1 MRAINAQSLTFIT
14 SNHRLKVMR
23 HAKIVATFGPATQGY
38 QTTSELIKAGV
49 NVARLN
55 FSHGDHEVHTQTFKT
70 IRKAASDLDQPVAVF
85 ADLQGPKIRLGRF
98 ADGPHLLEDGD
109 TFTITTRD
117 IEGTQDICSTTFKGL
132 PQDVE
137 VGDQLLI
144 DDGKIALQAI
154 EVTKTEDVT
163 NVVIGGTVSDNKGIN
178 LPGVAVNIPA
188 LTEKDEEDLRFA
200 LELGVDMIALSFVR
214 SADDIDAVHAIM
226 EEEGRRIP
234 VIAKLEKPQ
243 AVDNLQ
249 EIIDAFDAIMVA
261 RGDLG
266 VELPLEKVPMVQK
279 RAIQLARR
287 WAKPVIVATQV
298 LESMIDNP
306 RPTRAEAS
314 DCANAVLDG
323 ADAVMLSGETS
334 VGKYPVRTVQTMASI
349 IKATE
354 EQGLDRMPPLGTRP
368 GTRGGAITRAAVD
381 IAQALDIPFLVAF
394 TQSGDSARRLS
405 RLRAPQPIY
414 AFTHSYTT
422 SNVLCLSWGVIPK
435 IVPFKDSTD
444 QMTEQ
449 IDYELVKSGLAQMN
463 DLVVMVAGSP
473 PGVPGTTNML
483 KVHRMGSTT
492 AEIDPA
498 LIDTAVAPSAHQWD
512 AISGWSPM

>member
-1 MRAINAQSLTFIT
+1 MG
-14 SNHRLKVMR
+14 MR

-38 QTTSELIKAGV
+38 QTTSELLKAGV
-49 NVARLN
+49 NVARMN
-55 FSHGDHEVHTQTFKT
+55 FSHGEHSVHSNTFNT
-70 IRKAASDLDQPVAVF
+70 VRKAASDLDQSVAIF

-98 ADGPHLLEDGD
+98 ANGPHLLEDGD

-144 DDGKIALQAI
+144 DDGKIALQAT
-154 EVTKTEDVT
+154 EVTETDVVT
-163 NVVIGGTVSDNKGIN
+163 NVVIGGEVSNNKGIN
-178 LPGVAVNIPA
+178 LPGVAVSIPA

-200 LELGVDMIALSFVR
+200 LQLGVDMVALSFVR
-214 SADDIDAVHAIM
+214 SASDIEPVHQIM

-266 VELPLEKVPMVQK
+266 VELPLEEVPVVQK
-279 RAIQLARR
+279 NAIDLARR

-298 LESMIDNP
+298 LESMIDSP
-306 RPTRAEAS
+306 QPTRAEAS

-334 VGKYPVRTVQTMASI
+334 VGKYPIRTVQTMAKI
-349 IKATE
+349 IKTTE
-354 EQGLDRMPPLGTRP
+354 ERSLDRMPPLGTRP

-381 IAQALDIPFLVAF
+381 IAASLDIPFLVTF

-414 AFTHSYTT
+414 AFTHSFTT
-422 SNVLCLSWGVIPK
+422 NNVLCLSWGVTPTM
-435 IVPFKDSTD
+435 VPFMDSTD
-444 QMTEQ
+444 KMTEQ
-449 IDYELVKSGLAQMN
+449 IDHELVKADLAKID

-473 PGVPGTTNML
+473 PGVPGSTNML
-483 KVHRMGSTT
+483 KVHRMGSTK

-498 LIDTAVAPSAHQWD
+498 LIDTAVAPPAHRWD
-512 AISGWSPM
+512 KVSGWSPM

>member
-1 MRAINAQSLTFIT
+1 MRAINAQPLTFIT

-144 DDGKIALQAI
+144 DDGKIELQAI
-154 EVTKTEDVT
+154 EVTETEVVT

-178 LPGVAVNIPA
+178 LPGVPVNIPA

-279 RAIQLARR
+279 RAIQIARR
-287 WAKPVIVATQV
+287 NAKPVIVATQV

-306 RPTRAEAS
+306 TPTRAEAS
-314 DCANAVLDG
+314 DCANAILDG

-334 VGKYPVRTVQTMASI
+334 IGEYPREAVATMARI
-349 IKATE
+349 IEATE
-354 EQGLDRMPPLGTRP
+354 DHALERIAPLGRKPRTQ
-368 GTRGGAITRAAVD
+368 GGALTLAA
-381 IAQALDIPFLVAF
+381 AEVADFISAKFICVF
-394 TQSGDSARRLS
+394 TESGDTVRRMA
-405 RLRAPQPIY
+405 RLRKPIAILGFTPRY
-414 AFTHSYTT
+414 AIRRRMELT
-422 SNVLCLSWGVIPK
+422 WG
-435 IVPFKDSTD
+435 
-444 QMTEQ
+444 
-449 IDYELVKSGLAQMN
+449 
-463 DLVVMVAGSP
+463 
-473 PGVPGTTNML
+473 
-483 KVHRMGSTT
+483 
-492 AEIDPA
+492 
-498 LIDTAVAPSAHQWD
+498 
-512 AISGWSPM
+512 

>member
-1 MRAINAQSLTFIT
+1 
-14 SNHRLKVMR
+14 MR

-38 QTTSELIKAGV
+38 ETTSELIKSGV

-55 FSHGDHEVHTQTFKT
+55 FSHGEHSVHTSTFKT
-70 IRKAASDLDQPVAVF
+70 IRQASSDLDQPVAIF

-109 TFTITTRD
+109 TFTITSRD
-117 IEGTQDICSTTFKGL
+117 VEGTQDICSTTFKGL

-137 VGDQLLI
+137 VGDELLI
-144 DDGKIALQAI
+144 DDGKIALQAV
-154 EVTKTEDVT
+154 EVTETDVVT
-163 NVVIGGTVSDNKGIN
+163 NVVIGGSVSNNKGIN

-188 LTEKDEEDLRFA
+188 LTEKDEADLRFA
-200 LELGVDMIALSFVR
+200 LELGVDMVALSFVR
-214 SADDIDAVHAIM
+214 SADDIEPVHRIM

-234 VIAKLEKPQ
+234 VIAKIEKPQ
-243 AVDNLQ
+243 AIDNLQ

-266 VELPLEKVPMVQK
+266 VELPLEKVPVVQK
-279 RAIQLARR
+279 NAIDLARR

-298 LESMIDNP
+298 LESMIENP
-306 RPTRAEAS
+306 RPTRAETS

-334 VGKYPVRTVQTMASI
+334 VGKYPIRTVQTMASI
-349 IKATE
+349 IKSTE
-354 EQGLDRMPPLGTRP
+354 EHGLDRMPPLGTRP

-381 IAQALDIPFLVAF
+381 IAKSLDIPFLVAF

-422 SNVLCLSWGVIPK
+422 SNVLCLSWGVTPR

-449 IDYELVKSGLAQMN
+449 IDHELVKNGLAEID

-498 LIDTAVAPSAHQWD
+498 LRDTAVAPSAHRWD
-512 AISGWSPM
+512 AVSGWSPM

>member
-1 MRAINAQSLTFIT
+1 
-14 SNHRLKVMR
+14 MR
-23 HAKIVATFGPATQGY
+23 HTKIVATFGPATQGDA
-38 QTTSELIKAGV
+38 TTSELIEAGV

-55 FSHGDHEVHTQTFKT
+55 FSHGNHQVHAETFRT
-70 IRKAASDLDQPVAVF
+70 VRQVASDLSAPVAVF
-85 ADLQGPKIRLGRF
+85 ADLQGPKIRLGTF
-98 ADGPHLLEDGD
+98 TDGPHVLEEGD
-109 TFTITTRD
+109 TFTITARD
-117 IEGTQDICSTTFKGL
+117 VDGTQDTCSTTFKGL
-132 PQDVE
+132 PQDVA

-144 DDGKIALQAI
+144 DDGKIQLQAI
-154 EVTKTEDVT
+154 EVTDTDVVT
-163 NVVIGGTVSDNKGIN
+163 NVVIGGEVSNNKGII
-178 LPGVAVNIPA
+178 LPGVAVSLPS

-214 SADDIDAVHAIM
+214 SAQDIAPVHRIM
-226 EEEGRRIP
+226 EEAGRRIP

-266 VELPLEKVPMVQK
+266 VELPLQQVPVVQK
-279 RAIQLARR
+279 RAIELARR

-298 LESMIDNP
+298 LESMIESP

-334 VGKYPVRTVQTMASI
+334 VGKYPVRTVQTMAEI
-349 IKATE
+349 IQSTE
-354 EQGLDRMPPLGTRP
+354 DHGLNRMPPLGTRP
-368 GTRGGAITRAAVD
+368 STRGGAITRAAVD
-381 IAQALDIPFLVAF
+381 IAASLEVPFLVAF

-414 AFTHSYTT
+414 AFTHSFTT
-422 SNVLCLSWGVIPK
+422 SNTLCLSWGVIPK
-435 IVPFKDSTD
+435 VVPFKDSTD

-449 IDYELVKSGLAQMN
+449 IDHELVKTGVAEID
-463 DLVVMVAGSP
+463 DLVIMVAGSP
-473 PGVPGTTNML
+473 PGVPGSTNML
-483 KVHRMGSTT
+483 KIHRLGFAT
-492 AEIDPA
+492 AKADPA
-498 LIDTAVAPSAHQWD
+498 LIDFAGTPAAH
-512 AISGWSPM
+512 

>member
-1 MRAINAQSLTFIT
+1 
-14 SNHRLKVMR
+14 MR

-38 QTTSELIKAGV
+38 KTTSELLKAGV

-55 FSHGDHEVHTQTFKT
+55 FSHGDHEVHTTTFNT
-70 IRKAASDLDQPVAVF
+70 IRQASSDLDHPVAIF

-98 ADGPHLLEDGD
+98 ANGPHLLEDGD

-117 IEGTQDICSTTFKGL
+117 VEGTQDICSTTFSGL

-144 DDGKIALQAI
+144 DDGKIQLQAV
-154 EVTKTEDVT
+154 EVTETDVIT
-163 NVVIGGTVSDNKGIN
+163 NVVIGGEVSNNKGIN

-188 LTEKDEEDLRFA
+188 LTEKDEQDLRFA
-200 LELGVDMIALSFVR
+200 LQLGVDMVALSFVR
-214 SADDIDAVHAIM
+214 SASDIEPVHRIM
-226 EEEGRRIP
+226 EDEGRRIP

-243 AVDNLQ
+243 AVENLQ

-266 VELPLEKVPMVQK
+266 VELPLEQVPVVQK
-279 RAIQLARR
+279 NAIDLARR

-298 LESMIDNP
+298 LESMIENP

-334 VGKYPVRTVQTMASI
+334 VGKYPVRTVQTMAKI
-349 IKATE
+349 IKSTE
-354 EQGLDRMPPLGTRP
+354 EHGMERMPPLGTRP
-368 GTRGGAITRAAVD
+368 RTRGGAITRAAVD
-381 IAQALDIPFLVAF
+381 IARALDIPFLVAF

-414 AFTHSYTT
+414 AFTHSFTT
-422 SNVLCLSWGVIPK
+422 ANVLCLSWGVFPK
-435 IVPFKDSTD
+435 VVPFKDSTD

-449 IDYELVKSGLAQMN
+449 IDHELVKNGLAKLD

-498 LIDTAVAPSAHQWD
+498 LIDTAVAPAAHRWD
-512 AISGWSPM
+512 AVSGWSPM